1 VSAAPAAPRENA
13 VKRRLAKGAPML
25 GTSVTE
31 FASPGSRRSWPRP
44 GRIS

>member
-13 VKRRLAKGAPML
+13 VKRRLAKGELLL
-25 GTSVTE
+25 GTFVME